1 VTLTR
6 YVPGVREVTDSI
18 EVPEAITLVGFKVAV
33 SPEGDATDSVTTP
46 VNELTAPILIDPVP
60 ELPAVIV
67 IVAGV
72 AVIVKSGA
80 PVTTTETMIEWP
92 REPLAAVTLMKK
104 DPAADPETVRVDVPE
119 PMRNEVLRLA
129 VRLAAEGM
137 AAILTFPLKPD
148 RLVTVIVD
156 VPDPPATK
164 VRLDGLAEIVKSGTA
179 S

>member
-1 VTLTR
+1 
-6 YVPGVREVTDSI
+6 
-18 EVPEAITLVGFKVAV
+18 
-33 SPEGDATDSVTTP
+33 
-46 VNELTAPILIDPVP
+46 
-60 ELPAVIV
+60 
-67 IVAGV
+67 
-72 AVIVKSGA
+72 
-80 PVTTTETMIEWP
+80 
-92 REPLAAVTLMKK
+92 MKK

-156 VPDPPATK
+156 VPEPPATK

>member
-18 EVPEAITLVGFKVAV
+18 EVPEAVTLVGFKVAV

-80 PVTTTETMIEWP
+80 PVTTTETMIE
-92 REPLAAVTLMKK
+92 
-104 DPAADPETVRVDVPE
+104 
-119 PMRNEVLRLA
+119 
-129 VRLAAEGM
+129 
-137 AAILTFPLKPD
+137 
-148 RLVTVIVD
+148 
-156 VPDPPATK
+156 
-164 VRLDGLAEIVKSGTA
+164 
-179 S
+179 